1 MGPEGLYLPS
11 SHMVTK
17 SYREA
22 NSPAMVP
29 VPPTFVETMPLA
41 AAGLSRQT
49 ERVQTTGGGTPQKR
63 PDLKGLGLPG

>member
-1 MGPEGLYLPS
+1 MGPESLYLPS
-11 SHMVTK
+11 SHMVAK

-29 VPPTFVETMPLA
+29 MPPTFVETMPLA

-49 ERVQTTGGGTPQKR
+49 ERVLNTGRGTPQKR
-63 PDLKGLGLPG
+63 PDPKDLGLLN